1 MTDMSKCL
9 VSRRSRLREACRSLE
24 SASWRRCAIAGFEHP
39 QLYTFAL
46 LTELTRSDGHP
57 GRVTLPKSL
66 LSGIAPR
73 DGCDIQNRFVFK

>member
-1 MTDMSKCL
+1 MRLQDSST
-9 VSRRSRLREACRSLE
+9 RSSIL
-24 SASWRRCAIAGFEHP
+24 
-39 QLYTFAL
+39 FAL